1 MGLTI
6 FAFFLYILR
15 VEFRL
20 SYSSM
25 QRDKYCDLVPRDA
38 LTRTFPCGKAM
49 TLALMLFPALR
60 YDSNMFSYSDA
71 TKKHLIIKKPNNAS
85 NKPTVWCTSV
95 IWVHAC

>member
-38 LTRTFPCGKAM
+38 LTRTFHCGKAM
-49 TLALMLFPALR
+49 TLALCFFPALR

-71 TKKHLIIKKPNNAS
+71 TKKHLVIKKPNNAS
-85 NKPTVWCTSV
+85 NKPTVWCTLV
-95 IWVHAC
+95 IWVHA